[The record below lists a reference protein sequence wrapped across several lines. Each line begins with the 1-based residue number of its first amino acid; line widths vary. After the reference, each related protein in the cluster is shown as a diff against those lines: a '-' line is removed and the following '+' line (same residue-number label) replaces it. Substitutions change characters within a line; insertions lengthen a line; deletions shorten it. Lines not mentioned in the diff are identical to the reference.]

1 MAQLKTFE
9 DCIAQAGT
17 AKKHLMLG
25 NGFSVSLFPSIFNYK
40 RLAENIESERINM
53 LFDAIDTHD
62 FEFVMRR
69 LLEAV
74 DIVQHY
80 DSSEGITEHIHED
93 IEELKKTLIHVISKS
108 HPPKPSEITDHQ
120 YESCRK
126 FLLNFEEGKT
136 YTFNYDLILYWVLM
150 HFIDD
155 KEKKLPCN
163 DGFDY
168 PYSGEY
174 VPEEER
180 DTSLYWEIGREKNQN
195 IYFIHGA
202 MHIFSDGSDIEKL
215 SYANLGVPLA
225 EQVQQAISQDQFPV
239 FISEGSTDHKLSR
252 IKKNGYLSRTFS
264 SLKSIRG
271 NLFIFGHSI
280 RDEDDHVFDFIN
292 QNNKNLKMFIGL
304 YGSPSE
310 THNQVIIN
318 KIERWKKAHPSKV
331 FEIYDSSS
339 IDVWGASTGV

>member
-1 MAQLKTFE
+1 MIKIKTFE
-9 DCIAQAGT
+9 ECIAQAGK

-40 RLAENIESERINM
+40 QLAENIESGRINM
-53 LFDAIDTHD
+53 LFEAIDTPD

-74 DIVQHY
+74 DIIQHY
-80 DSSEGITEHIHED
+80 DSSECITGHINED
-93 IEELKKTLIHVISKS
+93 IEELKRTLIQVISKS

-120 YESCRK
+120 YDSCRQ
-126 FLLNFEEGKT
+126 FLFNFENGKT

-150 HFIDD
+150 HFNED
-155 KEKKLPCN
+155 KVLKLPCD
-163 DGFDY
+163 DGFRY
-168 PYSGEY
+168 PHSDEY

-180 DTSLYWEIGREKNQN
+180 DTSLHWEIGRESGQST
-195 IYFIHGA
+195 YYIHGA

-225 EQVQQAISQDQFPV
+225 EQVKQAIDQNRFPV
-239 FISEGSTDHKLSR
+239 FISEGSTDHKLAR

-264 SLKSIRG
+264 SLKSITG

-292 QNNKNLKMFIGL
+292 SNNRYLKMYIGI
-304 YGSPSE
+304 YGDSSE
-310 THNQVIIN
+310 PHNQVIMN
-318 KIERWKKAHPSKV
+318 KIERWRKSYPLKI
-331 FEIYDSSS
+331 FELYDSSS
-339 IDVWGASTGV
+339 VDVWGASSSV